1 MRTLIIFLT
10 PEAVADIKSESNER
24 GTTTKEKNAEI
35 KWKRQPKFRKTKKC
49 NLDTKI
55 LLNVPENFNPLK
67 IYEATTDFSE
77 LVKYICEQTNLFA
90 AQNGREF
97 VPNPEEIC
105 AFLDITISCLLQ
117 SYQI

>member
-1 MRTLIIFLT
+1 MSTLIIFLT

-24 GTTTKEKNAEI
+24 GTTTKEKNAEM
-35 KWKRQPKFRKTKKC
+35 KWKRQLKFRKTKKC
-49 NLDTKI
+49 NLETKI
-55 LLNVPENFNPLK
+55 LLNFPENFNPFK

-77 LVKYICEQTNLFA
+77 LVQYICEQTTLYA

-97 VPNPEEIC
+97 VTDPEEIC
-105 AFLDITISCLLQ
+105 TFLDITISCLFQ